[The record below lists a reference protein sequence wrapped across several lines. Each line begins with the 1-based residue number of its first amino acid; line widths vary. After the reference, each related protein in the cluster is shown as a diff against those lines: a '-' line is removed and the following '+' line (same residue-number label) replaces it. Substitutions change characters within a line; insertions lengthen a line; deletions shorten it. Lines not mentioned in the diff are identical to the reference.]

1 MLIYVHRNRKVYLGR
16 GAHDGHLDFHTA
28 SELRVREGG
37 RQGWR
42 EMYAQLRCENEW
54 VELKMCH
61 IQQNMFTSSHQLNT
75 TVNVWATAVA
85 KSRILYY
92 K

>member
-1 MLIYVHRNRKVYLGR
+1 
-16 GAHDGHLDFHTA
+16 
-28 SELRVREGG
+28 
-37 RQGWR
+37 
-42 EMYAQLRCENEW
+42 MYAQIRGENEW

-75 TVNVWATAVA
+75 TVNVWATAEA